1 MWSNGQ
7 TVRKIPNHRDPGDT
21 VQCVALGPR
30 VGPVRREIQ
39 PGTAMT
45 CVVQVRRAV
54 WTFL

>member
-54 WTFL
+54 WTSL